1 MKIIVSLRHFDSN
14 MSHQDIEEYLA
25 KKFTFLER
33 SVNDNDIVEFKLKK
47 KNPRMN
53 EEVKLPKNV
62 YEVRVSG
69 KLKTGDSFTYIKESV
84 ELKRAIDLLAST
96 VKEDCDQK
104 VRKKQNRKVIKHS
117 KLGTEETLSED

>member
-14 MSHQDIEEYLA
+14 MSHQDIEEYLT

-53 EEVKLPKNV
+53 KEVKLPKNV

-69 KLKTGDSFTYIKESV
+69 SLKTGDSFTYIKESV

-117 KLGTEETLSED
+117 KLGTEEMLSED

>member
-1 MKIIVSLRHFDSN
+1 MKIICSLRHFDSS
-14 MSHQDIEEYLA
+14 MSHQDIEEYLT
-25 KKFTFLER
+25 KKFSFLER
-33 SVNDNDIVEFKLKK
+33 SIDDDQIVEFKVKK

-53 EEVKLPKNV
+53 KEVKLPKHV

-84 ELKRAIDLLAST
+84 DLKKAIDTLAST

-117 KLGTEETLSED
+117 KLGAEEMLSED

>member
-1 MKIIVSLRHFDSN
+1 MKIIVSLRHFDSSL
-14 MSHQDIEEYLA
+14 SHQDIEEYLT

-33 SVNDNDIVEFKLKK
+33 SVDNDQIIEFKVKK

-53 EEVKLPKNV
+53 KEVKLPKNV
-62 YEVRVSG
+62 YEIRVSG

-84 ELKRAIDLLAST
+84 DLKKAIDTLAST

-117 KLGTEETLSED
+117 KLETEEMLSEE

>member
-1 MKIIVSLRHFDSN
+1 MKIICSLRHFDSS
-14 MSHQDIEEYLA
+14 MSHQDIEEYLT
-25 KKFTFLER
+25 KKFAFLER
-33 SVNDNDIVEFKLKK
+33 SVDDDQIIEFKVKK
-47 KNPRMN
+47 KNSRMN
-53 EEVKLPKNV
+53 KEVKLPKNV

-84 ELKRAIDLLAST
+84 NLKKSIDMLAST

-117 KLGTEETLSED
+117 KLETEEMLSEE

>member
-1 MKIIVSLRHFDSN
+1 MKILVSLRHFDSSLSN
-14 MSHQDIEEYLA
+14 QDIEEYLT
-25 KKFTFLER
+25 KKFSFLER
-33 SVNDNDIVEFKLKK
+33 SINNDETVEFKIKK

-53 EEVKLPKNV
+53 KEVKLPKHV

-84 ELKRAIDLLAST
+84 DLKKAIDTLAST

-117 KLGTEETLSED
+117 KIGAEEKLSEE